1 MTDVFYFF
9 EIFFLIITIINVQKE
24 RNSDD
29 F

>member
-9 EIFFLIITIINVQKE
+9 EIFFLIITIINVQKK